1 MRDLLGFAPV
11 VASGGQD
18 VAQGGNRSGYRLHF
32 FRADIATSARDTI
45 DRLQQLE
52 IGGACPDD
60 LGNRVVVYA
69 VATDQIY
76 HCFARQSRHRP
87 LPITGGAHSAMAG
100 HYHGRYISTRIKNKS
115 PVLANLAR
123 GRRERASSSPCQL
136 PTAANRGLDAC

>member
-1 MRDLLGFAPV
+1 MERSGENIRDLLGFAPV

-32 FRADIATSARDTI
+32 FRADIATSTRDTI

-87 LPITGGAHSAMAG
+87 LPITGGVFRDG
-100 HYHGRYISTRIKNKS
+100 RPYQGRYISTRIKNKS
-115 PVLANLAR
+115 PVLAN
-123 GRRERASSSPCQL
+123 
-136 PTAANRGLDAC
+136 